1 MYYGGEEKDNKWL
14 TSCKVV
20 AGLLAIV
27 VIVLVILYVIK
38 LVSKARFDPS
48 VTDYDCDIRIGCN
61 TRDLTNRTMT
71 NIQLQKQREKEVAM
85 LGKEKFSFADYQPGV
100 DRPQISKLINSES
113 LRFLNDDMSNR
124 INSDFVFTQFGNDGT
139 VINPNDN
146 PLMRPLLSTG
156 SSLAN
161 MKY

>member
-1 MYYGGEEKDNKWL
+1 MNHMMMRGGEGEGKL
-14 TSCKVV
+14 AVACKV
-20 AGLLAIV
+20 LAVVLVLV
-27 VIVLVILYVIK
+27 VIGLVIALIVK
-38 LVSKARFDPS
+38 SPFDPS

-61 TRDLTNRTMT
+61 TRDLTNRSMT
-71 NIQLQKQREKEVAM
+71 NIQLQKQRAKEVAM
-85 LGKEKFSFADYQPGV
+85 LGKENFNFADYQPGV
-100 DRPQISKLINSES
+100 DRPQISHLINSEK
-113 LRFLNDDMSNR
+113 LRFLNDNMSNR